1 MDNLLDKYI
10 EDVAL
15 RRLKEELSKTI
26 ITTMSQE
33 RMDFLNEST
42 LVKNIHYVGKFQAYQ
57 TINRTYIVTLV
68 NDEEYSVM
76 THEWID

>member
-15 RRLKEELSKTI
+15 RRLKEELSKTM

-42 LVKNIHYVGKFQAYQ
+42 LVKNIHCVGKFQAYQ

-68 NDEEYSVM
+68 DDEKYNVM